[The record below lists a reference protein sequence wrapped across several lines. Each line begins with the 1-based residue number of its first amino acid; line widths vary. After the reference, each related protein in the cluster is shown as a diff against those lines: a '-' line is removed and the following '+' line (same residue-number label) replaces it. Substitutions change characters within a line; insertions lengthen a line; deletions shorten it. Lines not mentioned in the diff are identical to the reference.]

1 MKTTNALKELI
12 TEDQILEVLESVLDG
27 RKLEACNLLK
37 GFMWDKWNLTDLEAN
52 NFVQKLAQEWIK

>member
-1 MKTTNALKELI
+1 MKTTNALKEFI

-27 RKLEACNLLK
+27 RKLQASNLLK